1 MLGTRI
7 HDMKNI
13 FLKLDIYG
21 NRVLKKVFHFLNRV
35 PYDLTNCSIFQCNVH
50 IYVQGLLLNMCVLIE

>member
-1 MLGTRI
+1 MLGTMI
-7 HDMKNI
+7 HVMKNI
-13 FLKLDIYG
+13 FLELDIYG

-35 PYDLTNCSIFQCNVH
+35 PYDLTNYSIFQCNVH